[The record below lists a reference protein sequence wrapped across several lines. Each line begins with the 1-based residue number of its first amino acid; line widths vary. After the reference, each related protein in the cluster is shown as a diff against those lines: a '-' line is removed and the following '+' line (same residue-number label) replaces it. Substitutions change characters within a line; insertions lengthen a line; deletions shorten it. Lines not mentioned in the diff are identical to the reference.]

1 MKQNTQEIVTHMV
14 IGALISIIILYAMGR
29 LKTETY
35 EVIDS
40 DQADAELTA
49 LLRELDDEEM

>member
-1 MKQNTQEIVTHMV
+1 MKQNTQKIVTHMA

-35 EVIDS
+35 EAIDS

-49 LLRELDDEEM
+49 LLKELDDDEM

>member
-1 MKQNTQEIVTHMV
+1 MKQNTQKIVTHMA

-29 LKTETY
+29 LKIETY
-35 EVIDS
+35 EAIDS

-49 LLRELDDEEM
+49 LLKELDDEM